1 MPVSSGVRKRIGE
14 FLDPDDE
21 IHYVFPADVFG
32 STNPG
37 VFFAVTR
44 KTITILTTGYLSRKT
59 PKSVVSTGLRNQR
72 IGPVDTSTVPW
83 FKFNGIDYEID
94 DEYVPVVHAADAE
107 IMREAAKPVDPLPD
121 L

>member
-1 MPVSSGVRKRIGE
+1 MPVSSGVRKRIAE

-21 IHYVFPADVFG
+21 IQYVFPADIFG
-32 STNPG
+32 STNPS

-59 PKSVVSTGLRNQR
+59 PKRVISTSLRNHR

-83 FKFNGIDYEID
+83 FKFNGVDYEID
-94 DEYVPVVHAADAE
+94 DEYIAVVHAADAE
-107 IMREAAKPVDPLPD
+107 IMRDASKPEDPLPD